1 MRIFKEINRNLEKQQ
16 LFFIECWASMSNVK
30 SLDSDRVSYNNTL
43 NSVLELLDL
52 YSLGNKHRAPDKR
65 KHVVEELTS
74 YIDRDTILSAA
85 CFNDIPK
92 KLNDIFSSHSEPLE
106 NQKELIVSLLHEI
119 KERLILH
126 YRNEAVQDLRGR
138 LADGADNSS
147 EALAIIHAKANA
159 LLSHLVT
166 LGMPTS
172 ECYLLC
178 RNYLKK
184 RTDDVTFID
193 AFDNFVS
200 KITLNTTTYTVKL
213 SLDNKSLFELL
224 SRTETQTLED
234 CQFEV
239 PEQVANRNHV
249 VNSTIKVD
257 AISYSSARQFAEK
270 RILQALDLFSYFLG
284 KNEIKIGSRVTVSDQ
299 NGESKSLPRFDKDL
313 SNSLER
319 WASGDLSIYI
329 DTVSHLRTNG
339 SMKTGNKISA
349 AFRFFQNGVNEK
361 SLESRFTAF
370 WSALE
375 SLTLIDEDGPLRHD
389 EHVIKAVIPCIALD
403 YPVKQLFA
411 LRGCA
416 KSLNWDAIGNILIQ
430 EADLGTIYIALKQA
444 DFANEVNQR
453 LSDHPYAQYRF
464 SNFINLCS
472 NPFKL
477 AQKIEEHERK
487 VELHIHRIYRVRNA
501 IVHNASPHER
511 LELLVVN
518 LEHYLRST
526 LNALV
531 YMVHKSKSIK
541 SPEEAFIRYQFEAKR
556 IFGEMDP
563 SREIS
568 GRKRSGTITSI
579 NAGTVPIK
587 DDQLVS
593 WLSMHR

>member
-52 YSLGNKHRAPDKR
+52 YSLGNKHRAPEKR

-74 YIDRDTILSAA
+74 FIDKDTILGAA
-85 CFNDIPK
+85 CFNGIPK
-92 KLNDIFSSHSEPLE
+92 KLNDIFSSHGEPLE
-106 NQKELIVSLLHEI
+106 NQKELVVSLLQEV
-119 KERLILH
+119 KDLLILH
-126 YRNEAVQDLRGR
+126 YRNEVVQDLRQR
-138 LADGADNSS
+138 LADGADSGS
-147 EALAIIHAKANA
+147 EALTTINIKANA

-184 RTDDVTFID
+184 RRDDVAFID
-193 AFDNFVS
+193 AFENFTS
-200 KITLNTTTYTVKL
+200 KITLDTKAYTVKL

-224 SRTETQTLED
+224 SRTEVQTLED

-239 PEQVANRNHV
+239 PEQVANRNHI
-249 VNSTIKVD
+249 VNATIKVA
-257 AISYSSARQFAEK
+257 AISYSSARQLAEK

-284 KNEIKIGSRVTVSDQ
+284 KNEIQIGSKVTVVDES
-299 NGESKSLPRFDKDL
+299 GESKSLPRFDKDL
-313 SNSLER
+313 SNSLDR
-319 WASGDLSIYI
+319 WASDDLSIYI
-329 DTVSHLRTNG
+329 DAVSHLRQKG
-339 SMKTGNKISA
+339 SIKTGNKISA

-389 EHVIKAVIPCIALD
+389 EHVIKAVLPCIALD

-416 KSLNWDAIGNILIQ
+416 KSLNWTAIGNILVQ
-430 EADLGTIYIALKQA
+430 DADLGTIYNALKRK
-444 DFANEVNQR
+444 DFASEVNKR
-453 LSDHPYAQYRF
+453 LSEHPYAQYRF
-464 SNFINLCS
+464 GNFMELCS
-472 NPFKL
+472 SPFEL
-477 AQKIEEHERK
+477 AQKIEAHERK

-511 LELLVVN
+511 LELLIVN

-563 SREIS
+563 SRGLS
-568 GRKRSGTITSI
+568 GKKRNGHITSI
-579 NAGTVPIK
+579 KAGNVVIK
-587 DDQLVS
+587 DEQLVS